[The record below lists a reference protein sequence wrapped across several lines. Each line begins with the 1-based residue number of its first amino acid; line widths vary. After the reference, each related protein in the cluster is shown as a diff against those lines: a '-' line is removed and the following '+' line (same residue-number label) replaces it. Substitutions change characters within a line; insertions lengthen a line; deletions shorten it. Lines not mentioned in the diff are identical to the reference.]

1 VPAALRIADSIDR
14 TSDALEALSRTGD
27 LADELI
33 DRQALLEH
41 ILALQKQRD
50 WMAEEINLLRRRD
63 DTLNTYM
70 ARLDEELRLA
80 GRIQQ
85 DFLPRILPQVGRA
98 RFHTLFRPAGYVSG
112 DLFDVVRLDSHHVGF
127 WIADAVGH
135 GMPAAL
141 LTMFI
146 KHGMITREVTN
157 TGYTLLTPGETLGR
171 LNAALVEQNLTQATF
186 ATAIYGIVDT
196 QTLDV
201 QIARAGHPSPLR
213 ITAEGVL
220 EDIPGSGGLLG
231 IFPDEVFE
239 TTRITLEPGQ
249 RLLFYSDG
257 VELTFGSGDASET
270 THWRTELQ
278 SRTHLPSEDLMADL
292 VGYLDNQ
299 QGSLAPKDDL
309 TLILLDPAGYAEPG
323 GRSK

>member
-1 VPAALRIADSIDR
+1 MQAALRLVDSIQQADDALAALNR
-14 TSDALEALSRTGD
+14 TSEFADALV
-27 LADELI
+27 

-41 ILALQKQRD
+41 LLSLQKQRD

-85 DFLPRILPQVGRA
+85 DFLPKTLPQVGRA

-112 DLFDVVRLDSHHVGF
+112 DLYDVVRLDSRHVGF

-146 KHGMITREVTN
+146 KHGMVTRDFTAA
-157 TGYTLLTPGETLGR
+157 GMTLLTPGETLGR

-196 QTLDV
+196 QSMDV

-213 ITAEGVL
+213 ITTTGQL
-220 EDIPGSGGLLG
+220 QDLPGCGGLLG
-231 IFPDEVFE
+231 IFPDETFE

-257 VELTFGSGDASET
+257 VELTFGSGDPSET
-270 THWRTELQ
+270 THWRDELQ
-278 SRTHLPSEDLMADL
+278 ARTSLSSADIVNDL

-309 TLILLDPAGYAEPG
+309 TLILLEAI
-323 GRSK
+323 

>member
-1 VPAALRIADSIDR
+1 VQAALRLVDPFQQADDALAALDR
-14 TSDALEALSRTGD
+14 TED
-27 LADELI
+27 LAHALL

-41 ILALQKQRD
+41 LLTLQKQRD
-50 WMAEEINLLRRRD
+50 WMAQEINLLRRRD

-85 DFLPRILPQVGRA
+85 DFLPKSLPQIGRA

-112 DLFDVVRLDSHHVGF
+112 DLFDVVRLDNRHVGF

-146 KHGMITREVTN
+146 KHGMITRDFTAS
-157 TGYTLLTPGETLGR
+157 GMTLLTPGQTLGR

-196 QTLDV
+196 QTLEV

-213 ITAEGVL
+213 ITADGHMIDL
-220 EDIPGSGGLLG
+220 PGSGGLLG
-231 IFPDEVFE
+231 IFPDETYE
-239 TTRITLEPGQ
+239 TTRTTLEPGQ

-257 VELTFGSGDASET
+257 VELTFGSGAPSET
-270 THWRTELQ
+270 DHWRTELQ
-278 SRTHLPSEDLMADL
+278 SRVHLPSADL
-292 VGYLDNQ
+292 INDLTAYLDNQ

-309 TLILLDPAGYAEPG
+309 TLIILEPV
-323 GRSK
+323 